1 MERQKG
7 DRGLLNTK
15 ANLILAL
22 FCGRDKI
29 TAQIT
34 KTFPIIKKKIVLM
47 QMLEAMYIHKE
58 DEQFF

>member
-34 KTFPIIKKKIVLM
+34 KTFPIIKKNCFNANVRSNVHT
-47 QMLEAMYIHKE
+47 QRR
-58 DEQFF
+58 